1 MDEKTEV
8 RSQSPLRPL
17 HWTRSVRLRV
27 YFSSDP
33 VRIPSNANILRL
45 ALVNRVPLGPIT
57 LRAIK
62 DNDARCLRPSNECR
76 RLLTTSAPF
85 RKKNNVPSKCAIPT
99 LCSQP
104 IFSEEPLRL
113 TFATNSYL
121 FLNWQGQA
129 IPAFAPWMVM
139 KAVTTAR

>member
-27 YFSSDP
+27 YFSSGP

-45 ALVNRVPLGPIT
+45 ALVNRVPLGPTT

-62 DNDARCLRPSNECR
+62 ITTLGACAFQRMPPASHNER
-76 RLLTTSAPF
+76 S
-85 RKKNNVPSKCAIPT
+85 IP
-99 LCSQP
+99 Q
-104 IFSEEPLRL
+104 EEQRSIHVRDSDSML
-113 TFATNSYL
+113 AAH
-121 FLNWQGQA
+121 FLGR
-129 IPAFAPWMVM
+129 
-139 KAVTTAR
+139 TA